1 MENQTI
7 KHREWVK
14 TAAIIFLSVLLVLTF
29 FSNTIMNRSLP
40 EVAAQYVQSGTINAK
55 IRGSGTISANET
67 YDVTLSQTRK
77 IRSVLVKVGQEVST
91 GDTLFTL
98 EAADSDELKQ
108 AQDTLSQME
117 ADYQKSLITVS
128 NDSST
133 ENRDIQKL
141 RDAYNEALATYRLY
155 SNADPSQ
162 ITVALEQK
170 KIELTNAQRDS
181 ADLEE
186 NLASLNNEYTKAQQ
200 DVTTYTADVTSL
212 QGTIDGYEKE
222 LDTLQTS
229 LVDQDRA
236 LANAKAA
243 VDQAQKTKDRDW
255 VNYAGTYN
263 KLKEYA
269 TDSNGNVDY
278 TLMAAYAEYPNL
290 LIEDKKVDPDI
301 SKGELGL
308 FSTAYNTIEADN
320 KALQEAQTTYNNL
333 KEDYASVGG
342 VSNKIA
348 ETKRSLSTAQ
358 QDLRNAQRYL
368 SEAETQSN
376 NLASH
381 VDSMNGRVKAAKRN
395 VEDIQALITQYE
407 QASTAATTLKSA
419 QEALEDKV
427 FTANLGDTNAVDLQR
442 SKEALEGQRKT
453 VEKLSADSDGGEV
466 KAKVSGVI
474 SAINVTAGNNA
485 GADTA
490 IATITVADRGY
501 TVQISVT
508 NDQARQVKI
517 GDTAEIT
524 NFWKGNLTAT
534 LENITNDPK
543 NMGNGKLLVFRLTGD
558 GAEAGTNLTL
568 SIGQKS
574 ANYDTLIPNSAVRSD
589 ANGSF
594 VLVVVAKS
602 SPLGNRYVATRADIQ
617 VLASDDTTSA
627 VSGLANGDFVI
638 TTSTEPIEAGKQVR
652 LVDNG

>member
-108 AQDTLSQME
+108 AQDSLSQME
-117 ADYQKSLITVS
+117 ADYQKSLISLS

-155 SNADPSQ
+155 SNADPNQ

-181 ADLEE
+181 SDLEE
-186 NLASLNNEYTKAQQ
+186 NLTSLNEEYTKAQQ
-200 DVTTYTADVTSL
+200 DVTTYTSDVTSL

-222 LDTLQTS
+222 LETLQTS

-236 LANAKAA
+236 LATAKAA

-255 VNYAGTYN
+255 VNYKDTYN
-263 KLKEYA
+263 ELKGFA
-269 TDSNGNVDY
+269 TTNGYTDY

-290 LIEDKKVDPDI
+290 LIEDGKVSSDT
-301 SKGELGL
+301 SKDELEAY
-308 FSTAYNTIEADN
+308 STAYKTIEADN
-320 KALQEAQTTYNNL
+320 KALQDAQTTYNNL

-348 ETKRSLSTAQ
+348 ETKRSLSAAQ

-368 SEAETQSN
+368 SEAETQSS

-381 VDSMNGRVKAAKRN
+381 VDSMNERVKAAKRN

-407 QASTAATTLKSA
+407 QASTAATALKTA

-427 FTANLGDTNAVDLQR
+427 FTANLGDTNAIDLQH
-442 SKEALEGQRKT
+442 SKEALEEQRKT
-453 VEKLSADSDGGEV
+453 VEKLSADSDGEEV

-524 NFWKGNLTAT
+524 NFWNGDLTAT

-602 SPLGNRYVATRADIQ
+602 SPLGNRYIATRADIQ